1 MPFRDESCSRP
12 ALLNMNRGVSKMIL
26 KKVFRVLICSV
37 LGAALWAGCLQ
48 VRTVEHRI
56 KLNKDGSGEHML
68 RLLDIRSDGTTDSAV
83 THDFNVMMSSYDQS
97 GGTEFNTGGRSL
109 TYKRL
114 YTHSNALIA
123 EVTYS
128 FKELAAVEGLR
139 VRGDELFVVVGS
151 AREIVKTNG
160 KVRSTEKNQQT
171 IVWDRDAP
179 RLFYVIREK
188 EMPPSLSL
196 APYFRARR
204 K

>member
-1 MPFRDESCSRP
+1 M
-12 ALLNMNRGVSKMIL
+12 
-26 KKVFRVLICSV
+26 ICSV
-37 LGAALWAGCLQ
+37 VGAALWAGCLQ

-56 KLNKDGSGEHML
+56 TLNKDGSGEHML

-97 GGTEFNTGGRSL
+97 AGTEFNTGGRSL

-114 YTHSNALIA
+114 YTRSDILIA
-123 EVTYS
+123 ELTYS

-139 VRGDELFVVVGS
+139 VKGDELFVVVGPT
-151 AREIVKTNG
+151 REIVKTNG
-160 KVRSTEKNQQT
+160 KIRSAENNQQT
-171 IVWDRDAP
+171 IVWDRDTP

-196 APYFRARR
+196 APYFLERR